1 MAASVWIGLFGL
13 SNYGDMSLRIKST
26 LLSDDQNK
34 CFLQIKTLDSLWV
47 NSDVITGRS
56 AEVIS
61 KEGSKVISHIL
72 GNIAPG

>member
-1 MAASVWIGLFGL
+1 MFPSNKDFG
-13 SNYGDMSLRIKST
+13 SL
-26 LLSDDQNK
+26 
-34 CFLQIKTLDSLWV
+34 CV
-47 NSDVITGRS
+47 NSNVITGRS